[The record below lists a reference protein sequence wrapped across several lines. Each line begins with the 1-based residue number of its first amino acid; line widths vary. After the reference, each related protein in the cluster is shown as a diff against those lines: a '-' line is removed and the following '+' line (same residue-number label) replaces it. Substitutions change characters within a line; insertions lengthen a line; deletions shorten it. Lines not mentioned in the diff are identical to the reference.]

1 MRHPSRNMKESD
13 AKDDLNCGGPA
24 PEVSEEKNF
33 SMWPRNCSCV
43 ILTKK
48 SVFLPMSKSL
58 PEAKVKISGL
68 MILAEE
74 ISKQSTI
81 GSVLWLLVFI
91 LMNKTYI
98 LGRKEALGSGMKL
111 SPMFKN
117 INR

>member
-1 MRHPSRNMKESD
+1 MKESD